1 MECTITVTESAREKV
16 NELLEGAPDMSAI
29 RVYVSGGGCSGM
41 QHSMTFADKIEER
54 DIEFAPKFYIDP
66 IAIHFMDGA
75 TIDYESD
82 GISESFVFHDVFKAQ
97 GGSGTCGGCGAATG
111 PGYEPH

>member
-41 QHSMTFADKIEER
+41 QHSMTFDR
-54 DIEFAPKFYIDP
+54 F
-66 IAIHFMDGA
+66 
-75 TIDYESD
+75 
-82 GISESFVFHDVFKAQ
+82 ISSLQSNKMKLVFHK
-97 GGSGTCGGCGAATG
+97 S
-111 PGYEPH
+111 